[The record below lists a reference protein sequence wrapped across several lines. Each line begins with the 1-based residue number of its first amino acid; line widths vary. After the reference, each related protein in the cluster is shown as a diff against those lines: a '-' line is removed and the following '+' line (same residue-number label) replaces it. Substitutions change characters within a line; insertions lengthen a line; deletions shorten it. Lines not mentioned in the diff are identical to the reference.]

1 MSQNSCA
8 SAFCKLNDD
17 SSRLESLKLLPVA
30 IRVYLT
36 VIASLVFQI
45 IQDRIFKHISRNSLI
60 WNKHPGGLFV
70 LPQYSSYLGDF
81 PYYYANLGEWTL
93 PTLQWCLE
101 YHWFLNRMCQATYHS
116 FLANDA
122 FCFHSLL
129 AADWNVS
136 DSSTCIMLLSL
147 ANIVFKKSGPFIL
160 FSCQ

>member
-17 SSRLESLKLLPVA
+17 SSHLESLKLLPVA

-147 ANIVFKKSGPFIL
+147 ANIVFKKSSPFIL